1 MAEMLRKR
9 LEDHSSTELFQKIG
23 DICATVNTVSDED
36 ELLQISLERT
46 MELFGAVRGS
56 IFILNNNRKELIL
69 RAVRG
74 ITWAQ
79 EEKMIKQLGEGIVG
93 KVAVSKKPIFVDDIA
108 NDERFH
114 NYKARRSY
122 RSPSFLCVPLII
134 KDVLVGVINIAD
146 KDSGLKFSETELQLL
161 DFLSSQIALNYRR
174 VQLYQKFKTIVKESR
189 SLKDELGKSSKQTDD
204 LKRQIELQEKLASV
218 GKLAGGIA
226 HEFNNPLDGVMRY
239 TNLCLESTERGGEGC
254 DVCRGYLLEI
264 KHGLNRM
271 ANIVRS
277 LLACSRS
284 SAPTLRKI
292 LPGEAVRQVI
302 KNLQTDVCYRDITVQ
317 QKLAHDLPDVTDL
330 GFDRIVSNLI
340 RNAMDA
346 VEEKGKIEVR
356 CRQDYDRLIL
366 EVEDDGCGIPQDCV
380 DTIFE
385 PFYTTKDIAK
395 GCGLGLTIVSEIV
408 KAYNGRIDVQTKEE
422 CGTTFVVT
430 IPVK

>member
-1 MAEMLRKR
+1 MLRKR
-9 LEDHSSTELFQKIG
+9 LEDHSSTELFQRIG
-23 DICATVNTVSDED
+23 DICAAVNTVSDED
-36 ELLQISLERT
+36 ELLEISLART

-56 IFILNNNRKELIL
+56 IFILNNNRKELTL
-69 RAVRG
+69 RTVRG
-74 ITWAQ
+74 IAWAQ

-93 KVAVSKKPIFVDDIA
+93 RVAVSKKPIFVDDIA

-161 DFLSSQIALNYRR
+161 DFLSSQIALNFRR

-189 SLKDELGKSSKQTDD
+189 SLKDELGKTSKQTDD

-239 TNLCLESTERGGEGC
+239 TNLCLESTERGGESC

-292 LPGEAVRQVI
+292 MPGDAIRQVI
-302 KNLQTDVCYRDITVQ
+302 RNLRTDVCYKDIVVQ
-317 QKLAHDLPDVTDL
+317 EDLAHDLPDVTDL
-330 GFDRIVSNLI
+330 GFDRIVSNLL
-340 RNAMDA
+340 RNAMDS
-346 VEEKGKIEVR
+346 VGEKGQIEVR
-356 CRQDYDRLIL
+356 CWQDYDRLIL
-366 EVEDDGCGIPQDCV
+366 EVEDNGCGIPQDCV

-408 KAYNGRIDVQTKEE
+408 KAYNGRIDVKTKEE
-422 CGTTFVVT
+422 SGTTFVVT

>member
-1 MAEMLRKR
+1 M
-9 LEDHSSTELFQKIG
+9 EDHSSSELFQKIG
-23 DICATVNTVSDED
+23 DICAAVNTVSDED
-36 ELLQISLERT
+36 ELLQISLDRT

-56 IFILNNNRKELIL
+56 IFILNHNRKELVL
-69 RAVRG
+69 RVVRG
-74 ITWAQ
+74 IAWAQ

-108 NDERFH
+108 NDDRFR

-134 KDVLVGVINIAD
+134 KDVLIGVINIAD
-146 KDSGLKFSETELQLL
+146 KDSGLRFSKTELQLL
-161 DFLSSQIALNYRR
+161 DFLASQIALNYRR
-174 VQLYQKFKTIVKESR
+174 VQLYQKFKIIVKESR

-204 LKRQIELQEKLASV
+204 LKRQVELQERLASV

-292 LPGEAVRQVI
+292 ATRDAIQQVV
-302 KNLQTDVCYRDITVQ
+302 KNLHSDACYRDISVREE
-317 QKLAHDLPDVTDL
+317 LDHNLPEVTDL
-330 GFDRIVSNLI
+330 GFDRIVSNLV

-346 VEEKGKIEVR
+346 VDERGEVIVI

-366 EVEDDGCGIPQDCV
+366 EVRDNGCGIPQDYV
-380 DTIFE
+380 DSIFE
-385 PFYTTKDIAK
+385 PFYTTKDIAR

-408 KAYNGRIDVQTKEE
+408 KAYNGRIDVKTKENE
-422 CGTTFVVT
+422 GTTFVVT
-430 IPVK
+430 IPVS